1 MYDRVVRVI
10 VSYRIRVIPC
20 MFGDIS
26 VHKYY
31 GEHVTLEMSICNN
44 FVIIDL
50 FDKLFN
56 KLFSVINVILLE

>member
-1 MYDRVVRVI
+1 
-10 VSYRIRVIPC
+10 